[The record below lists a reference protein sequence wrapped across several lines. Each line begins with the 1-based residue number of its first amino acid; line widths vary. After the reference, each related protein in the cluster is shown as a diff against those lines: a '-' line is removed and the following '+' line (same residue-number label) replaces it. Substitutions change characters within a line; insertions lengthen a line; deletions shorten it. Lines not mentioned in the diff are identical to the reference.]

1 MIQNKTF
8 LGIILA
14 RGGSKRVPRKN
25 ILLWGGQPLIGWT
38 IDAGLKSKYLDKLIV
53 SSDDNEILSYSKKN
67 GADIQTRPRRF
78 SMDETS
84 SYESIEYVL
93 KTINHEYDFVVL
105 LQPTSPFRNEKHIDE
120 SIELV
125 VLKNA
130 DGAISVCRF
139 EHDRST
145 INQLPKDNDMSD
157 FYKKYDKNSNYFRIN
172 GALYICNVKTLLKE
186 RTFFLKKNIF
196 AYEMEQKESIDIDT
210 HLDFHVANLLAN
222 AK

>member
-25 ILLWGGQPLIGWT
+25 ILLLGGKPLIGWT